1 MTSSLPRFEIGQD
14 PGPNFPELLRRVGL
28 PPFPDAGGDA
38 VAARLTPPAVTTSV
52 HGLQDRAAKAGREI
66 ARHTRRR
73 VASAGAVR
81 IVADDDWSDF

>member
-38 VAARLTPPAVTTSV
+38 AAAGLDVPHATTCVALRFADGVV
-52 HGLQDRAAKAGREI
+52 MEIGRA
-66 ARHTRRR
+66 H
-73 VASAGAVR
+73 V
-81 IVADDDWSDF
+81 